1 MLSRTREPEVMDTA
15 EEAVDYNQMDHS
27 NVNRRFVDDF
37 LRALELRDPTEPR
50 CVNVFDAG
58 TGTALIPIELI
69 QRDQTFFV
77 TASDL
82 AQAMLVV
89 ARENILT
96 AGLEASIQL
105 ILSDCKRLPD
115 GDGAYDAVMSN
126 SIVHHIPE
134 PRSVL
139 AELWRI
145 LKPGGIL
152 FVRDLMRPDDIKTLE
167 NLVQT
172 YAGDANSH
180 QQKMF
185 RESLHAALTVDEV
198 RELVG
203 ELGISGA
210 AVQPTSDRHW
220 TICVKKR
227 NMEFA

>member
-1 MLSRTREPEVMDTA
+1 
-15 EEAVDYNQMDHS
+15 
-27 NVNRRFVDDF
+27 
-37 LRALELRDPTEPR
+37 
-50 CVNVFDAG
+50 
-58 TGTALIPIELI
+58 
-69 QRDQTFFV
+69 
-77 TASDL
+77 
-82 AQAMLVV
+82 
-89 ARENILT
+89 
-96 AGLEASIQL
+96 
-105 ILSDCKRLPD
+105 
-115 GDGAYDAVMSN
+115 
-126 SIVHHIPE
+126 
-134 PRSVL
+134 VL

-152 FVRDLMRPDDIKTLE
+152 FVRDLMRPDDIETLE

-227 NMEFA
+227 NIEFA